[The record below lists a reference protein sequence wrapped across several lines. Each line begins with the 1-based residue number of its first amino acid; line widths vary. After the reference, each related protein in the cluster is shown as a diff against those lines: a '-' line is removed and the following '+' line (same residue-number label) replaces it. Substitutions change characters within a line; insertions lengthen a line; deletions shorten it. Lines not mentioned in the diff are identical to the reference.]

1 MEPTFTVQ
9 TTPGVELK
17 NALVLVGAPGVGLVG
32 AIAAE
37 YVVKKLSM
45 PLVGGLYS
53 PQLQAH
59 APIREGV
66 AVPPFRV
73 HALETRR
80 LFPGAWERL
89 VVVRTESTPPAEH
102 AAGIARAIASWARE
116 AGCRRL
122 LVTDGVVVDRE
133 EWDDM
138 VWGAASDARGAEFLR
153 RSGVGLVE
161 QGNVGGFSGLLLNA
175 GAAAGLESLCLL
187 AEAAP
192 GYPDA
197 KAAAR
202 VVEIV
207 DAMLPGIVIG
217 TQPLV
222 QEAEAAEAEV
232 RAMQARLAVRARP

>member
-1 MEPTFTVQ
+1 MQPTFAVQ
-9 TTPGVELK
+9 TRPDVELK

-37 YVVKKLSM
+37 YVVNKLSM

-66 AVPPFRV
+66 AVPPFRI

-80 LFPGAWERL
+80 MFPGAWERL
-89 VVVRTESTPPAEH
+89 VVVRTETTPPGEH
-102 AAGIARAIASWARE
+102 AADVARAIAEWARS
-116 AGCRRL
+116 AGCRRM
-122 LVTDGVVVDRE
+122 VVADGVVVERE
-133 EWDDM
+133 DWDDM
-138 VWGAASDARGAEFLR
+138 VWGAASDARGLDFLR
-153 RSGVGLVE
+153 KHSVGVVE
-161 QGNVGGFSGLLLNA
+161 QGNVGGFSGVVLNA
-175 GAAAGLESLCLL
+175 GAAAGVESLCLL

-197 KAAAR
+197 MAAAR
-202 VVEIV
+202 VVEII

-222 QEAEAAEAEV
+222 QEAEEAEAAV
-232 RAMQARLAVRARP
+232 RAMQASTLAHVRP